1 MHYASTAWFYHFS
14 RGNSTSL
21 EMIKEML
28 RFLSS
33 PSALVWI
40 HIVASGGELRPLVVA
55 SKYLTEVVSR
65 LQRLGMEESAA
76 HRQALGVLSGWATDL
91 VKIVGKFGYNLVQ
104 RPDSIYKLIPP
115 FCPNG
120 SVLYDQAEK
129 KEPRPIQISGLSRS
143 TWDDCLASLPLPQG
157 LYTSSVQAVG
167 NQIIILATGQKEGH
181 IFAFNAATFIEDVH
195 VIHPEHVFQIS
206 VNAAARRSISYRYK
220 TTRVWDLLTGDCLK
234 TVINSGRKSR
244 PQVLLFSPEENM
256 IILGSENRAV
266 YHLDL
271 IDTGSKWQLQ
281 EVLEELELEDY
292 NANAPSCSAFSPDG
306 PWLCMAIGVTQRL
319 LGS

>member
-1 MHYASTAWFYHFS
+1 MGVLVDQRSTHSSFCKKCLECITGQTVRAQVTRSQVTSFMHYASTAWFYHFS

-28 RFLSS
+28 RFVSS

-76 HRQALGVLSGWATDL
+76 HRQALGVFSGWATDL

-120 SVLYDQAEK
+120 SVLYDQAGK

-143 TWDDCLASLPLPQG
+143 TWDDCLLLYRFRKVFTYLLSKRLGIKLSFLPLAEKRAIYLPST
-157 LYTSSVQAVG
+157 LPHSSRMF
-167 NQIIILATGQKEGH
+167 T
-181 IFAFNAATFIEDVH
+181 
-195 VIHPEHVFQIS
+195 
-206 VNAAARRSISYRYK
+206 
-220 TTRVWDLLTGDCLK
+220 
-234 TVINSGRKSR
+234 
-244 PQVLLFSPEENM
+244 
-256 IILGSENRAV
+256 
-266 YHLDL
+266 
-271 IDTGSKWQLQ
+271 
-281 EVLEELELEDY
+281 
-292 NANAPSCSAFSPDG
+292 
-306 PWLCMAIGVTQRL
+306 
-319 LGS
+319 